1 MDEKNLYHNDN
12 TENAFEQAARQQAAL
27 QEEQAQLREAQPLMK
42 EEICPA
48 AAGTGTGD
56 GSGNTTLC
64 CPAGNAYS
72 LSNTGT

>member
-42 EEICPA
+42 EEIISPQPILKEE
-48 AAGTGTGD
+48 
-56 GSGNTTLC
+56 SKQEV
-64 CPAGNAYS
+64 
-72 LSNTGT
+72 